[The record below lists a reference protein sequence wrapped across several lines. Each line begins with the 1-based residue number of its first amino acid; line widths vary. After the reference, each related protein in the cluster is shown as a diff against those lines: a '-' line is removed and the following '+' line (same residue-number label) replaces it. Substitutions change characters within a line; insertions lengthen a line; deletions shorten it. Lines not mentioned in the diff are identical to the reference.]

1 MCSSDLVTDSAL
13 PVLLHLRLIV
23 GFLGEKSQFGW
34 WSTTFFDPF
43 SRRSLEFVAPRS
55 VHLMQYHSVVEAARL
70 VHDHG
75 LNAGSYHL
83 FRLQEIVQEDLH
95 GLMRGAHGS
104 DLVAQL
110 PTDREAGLAELKVIS
125 ADKGTHSVGPFSVGS
140 IDDLLKLET
149 LKTIAGGYVFAFEG
163 SIKTYPYLAG

>member
-1 MCSSDLVTDSAL
+1 MTDSAL
-13 PVLLHLRLIV
+13 PALLKLRLIV

-34 WSTTFFDPF
+34 WPTTFFDPF

-70 VHDHG
+70 VHDDG

-83 FRLQEIVQEDLH
+83 FRLPEIVEEDLH
-95 GLMRGAHGS
+95 GLMRGAYGS

-110 PTDREAGLAELKVIS
+110 PTDREAGLAALKAVS
-125 ADKGTHSVGPFSVGS
+125 ANNGGSHSVGPFSVGS
-140 IDDLLKLET
+140 VDDLLNPET
-149 LKTIAGGYVFAFEG
+149 LKNIAGGYVSAFEG